1 MFQFYWPW
9 LSFLFFL
16 PWIAHKLPLGLKQ
29 KEGSSLPV
37 VYFPSLERL
46 KSAFSPSSFTSNKPS
61 SFSFIFLYLSWCF
74 LTIALMQPEIVHQFK
89 QIKNEGYDLLLAVDI
104 SASMQSLDFSTKTET
119 RNRLDVT
126 KEVVG
131 KFVEERKGD
140 RVGLVVFGESAYV
153 HVPLTL
159 DTLAVSKMLNMT
171 VPGMA
176 GNGTAIGDA
185 IGLSVQTFR
194 ERPLGSRVLVL
205 LTDGE
210 DNSSKIPPLQAAKL
224 AKQYG
229 IRIYTIGVGKK
240 GRVPFPNGFGGYTMV
255 EVSIDEDL
263 LKEIASLT
271 DGQYFRATDQ
281 QALESIYEKIN
292 QLEKTESEES
302 LFLIRD
308 PLYPYFLGLALFFLV
323 LLSLHEIFYRRTAH
337 GF

>member
-9 LSFLFFL
+9 LSFLLFL
-16 PWIAHKLPLGLKQ
+16 PWILRVFPFFSEK
-29 KEGSSLPV
+29 KEDASLPTIR
-37 VYFPSLERL
+37 FPSSERL
-46 KSAFSPSSFTSNKPS
+46 KNAFSFS
-61 SFSFIFLYLSWCF
+61 SFSTNKKYPFSFILLYLSWIC
-74 LTIALMQPEIVHQFK
+74 LTIALMQPEVVHQFQ
-89 QIKNEGYDLLLAVDI
+89 QIKNQGYDLLLAVDI
-104 SASMQSLDFSTKTET
+104 SASMQSVDFSTKTET

-140 RVGLVVFGESAYV
+140 RVGLIVFGESAYV

-159 DTLAVSKMLNMT
+159 DTLSVSKMLNLT

-263 LKEIASLT
+263 LEEIATLT

-281 QALESIYEKIN
+281 QALESIYQKIN
-292 QLEKTESEES
+292 ELEKTESEES

-308 PLYPYFLGLALFFLV
+308 PLYPYFLAFALFFLL
-323 LLSLHEIFYRRTAH
+323 LLSFYEIFYRRTAD